1 MSSKT
6 KQLDPTKMGANAIY
20 TNLCD
25 LYDSLE
31 NQTWMSIEQRDTLL
45 NTLAVFIA
53 QYEGV
58 VRWIV
63 GEIEDAE

>member
-1 MSSKT
+1 MSSDTKEQHSNEVSAQAIY
-6 KQLDPTKMGANAIY
+6 KQL
-20 TNLCD
+20 CD
-25 LYDSLE
+25 IYDSIEKQNWL
-31 NQTWMSIEQRDTLL
+31 SIEQRDTLL
-45 NTLAVFIA
+45 NTLAVFTA

>member
-1 MSSKT
+1 MSSDTKEQT
-6 KQLDPTKMGANAIY
+6 NEVSAYAIYKQL
-20 TNLCD
+20 CD
-25 LYDSLE
+25 IYDSIE
-31 NQTWMSIEQRDTLL
+31 NQTWLSVEQRDTLL
-45 NTLAVFIA
+45 NTLAVFTA

>member
-1 MSSKT
+1 MSFET
-6 KQLDPTKMGANAIY
+6 KQADTSKIGANAIY

-63 GEIEDAE
+63 GEIDDAE